1 MAPQQAP
8 RKGNGRRIAAGI
20 AASFLAVLA
29 LIGWLA
35 AEQVVTPQMAVLM
48 AIATFGLYVGFG
60 ILIAVFRMINRL
72 E

>member
-1 MAPQQAP
+1 MAS
-8 RKGNGRRIAAGI
+8 RKGSRKGKGRRIAAGV
-20 AASFLAVLA
+20 AASFLAILA
-29 LIGWLA
+29 LVGWLA